1 LIDANAIIKSLTE
14 RKFEMDKNLDTS
26 ALRLVHEEKL
36 KDLLKQQGNLKELE
50 AELNRINAKI
60 NKKEELTNDDTKFIG
75 NLGWLAAL
83 SVSIATIAASL

>member
-1 LIDANAIIKSLTE
+1 MRKQPLIE
-14 RKFEMDKNLDTS
+14 REFQMNDIMDTS

-36 KDLLKQQGNLKELE
+36 KDLLKQQGKLKELE

-75 NLGWLAAL
+75 SLGWLAAL
-83 SVSIATIAASL
+83 SVSIASIAASL

>member
-1 LIDANAIIKSLTE
+1 MTRKQPLIE
-14 RKFEMDKNLDTS
+14 REFQMNDIMDTS

-36 KDLLKQQGNLKELE
+36 KDLLKQQGKLKELE

-83 SVSIATIAASL
+83 SVSIASIAASL

>member
-1 LIDANAIIKSLTE
+1 
-14 RKFEMDKNLDTS
+14 MDKITDTS

-36 KDLLKQQGNLKELE
+36 KDLLKQQGKLKELE

-83 SVSIATIAASL
+83 SVSIASIAASL

>member
-1 LIDANAIIKSLTE
+1 MNDI
-14 RKFEMDKNLDTS
+14 LDTS

-36 KDLLKQQGNLKELE
+36 KDLIKQQGKLKELE

-60 NKKEELTNDDTKFIG
+60 NKKEELTSDDTKFIG